1 MSKFAFFLIILF
13 FFFFMGEVHAANDCN
28 ITNVSNVNF
37 SSYDPLSAANVD
49 STGSLTIDC
58 TAAWT
63 TVTTSIGPSPNSGVF
78 NPRKMIGRPTA
89 DLLSYNLYT
98 TASRNI
104 IWGDGT
110 QGTSTVVQSIQK
122 NHPWTGTIYG
132 RIPASQDV
140 SLGNYSEGLMIT
152 ISF

>member
-1 MSKFAFFLIILF
+1 MVEAQ
-13 FFFFMGEVHAANDCN
+13 AANTCN
-28 ITNVSNVNF
+28 FTNVTNVSF
-37 SSYDPLSAANVD
+37 GSYDTLSAGNVD

-58 TAAWT
+58 SAAWT
-63 TVTTSIGPSPNSGVF
+63 TVTTSIGPSPNSGGF
-78 NPRKMIGRPTA
+78 TPRDMKLTTGT
-89 DLLSYNLYT
+89 DLLNYNLYT

-122 NHPWTGTIYG
+122 NHPWTGTFYG
-132 RIPASQDV
+132 RIPGSQDV
-140 SLGNYSEGLMIT
+140 SIGNYSEVLLIT